1 MNIVGCLDL
10 ANEIRAKA
18 SKMVE
23 ENGLKPIV
31 AIVKVNADKAS
42 ATYVKRKRESMK
54 SCGIE
59 SVLVELEENS
69 TTEEV
74 RRVVR
79 EVSQV
84 EYITGV
90 IVQMPVPKHINVFE
104 ILEEIPPEKDVDC
117 LTSRNLGLLAKG
129 QANILPATPRGIVE
143 FLKRTTDLEGADIL
157 MIGRSEIVGLPLSL
171 MLQQENATVTLAHSR
186 SKYDVNRYN
195 IVISAIGKGESIVVE
210 NPKTICV
217 DVGINFKEVD
227 GKFKQIGDFDIEH
240 PYFECKMVTAPK
252 GGIGILTSAMVCL
265 NATELALKIKE
276 KEIK

>member
-10 ANEIRAKA
+10 ANEIKAKA
-18 SKMVE
+18 SAMVE
-23 ENGLKPIV
+23 ENLLKPIV
-31 AIVKVNADKAS
+31 AIIKVNVDKAS

-54 SCGIE
+54 SCGID
-59 SVLVELEENS
+59 SVLVELEESS
-69 TTEEV
+69 TTENV
-74 RRVVR
+74 KQVVR
-79 EVSQV
+79 EIS
-84 EYITGV
+84 ELEHITGV

-104 ILEEIPPEKDVDC
+104 VLEAIPPEKDVDC
-117 LTSRNLGLLAKG
+117 LTSKNLGLLAKG

-143 FLKRTTDLEGADIL
+143 FLKRNTDLEGADVL

-186 SKYDVNRYN
+186 SRYDVNRYN
-195 IVISAIGKGESIVVE
+195 IIISAIGKGESIVIE
-210 NPKTICV
+210 NPKAICV

-227 GKFKQIGDFDIEH
+227 GKLKQIGDFDIEH

-276 KEIK
+276 NR